1 MIEAPLVEYRTRLI
15 VFAIHNGYPIVGCP
29 FFCAQVKMIEMP
41 PLRRGLRALAD
52 YVEPRRLKAANA
64 N

>member
-52 YVEPRRLKAANA
+52 YAEPRR
-64 N
+64 